1 MWFTVLLLA
10 GLQVAAW
17 TPPGSKPLAL
27 FFIRT
32 DCPISN
38 RYAPV
43 MQHLYEAFHDKG
55 IDFRLVYVERDLTQA
70 QIDEHRREYGYTMP
84 GLADADRR
92 YVQLAHA
99 RMTPEAAVFVGG
111 KLVYRGRID
120 DRYLDYGKT
129 RPEATR
135 HDLEDVLAGI
145 AAGKKV
151 QMRETK
157 AFGCAIADL
166 P

>member
-1 MWFTVLLLA
+1 MWLTVLLLA
-10 GLQVAAW
+10 GLQAASMPDLG
-17 TPPGSKPLAL
+17 TKPLAL

-32 DCPISN
+32 DCPVST

-43 MQHLYEAFHDKG
+43 MEHLYETFHDKG
-55 IDFRLVYVERDLTQA
+55 IDFRLIYVERDLTPA
-70 QIDEHRREYGYTMP
+70 QIDAHRREYGYTIP
-84 GLADADRR
+84 ALADPDRR

-99 RMTPEAAVFVGG
+99 QMTPEAAVFVQG

-135 HDLEDVLAGI
+135 HDLEDVLKAV
-145 AAGKKV
+145 AEGKNL

>member
-10 GLQVAAW
+10 GLQINSL
-17 TPPGSKPLAL
+17 PDPGTKPLTL

-32 DCPISN
+32 DCPVSN

-43 MQHLYEAFHDKG
+43 MEHLYEAFHDKG
-55 IDFRLVYVERDLTQA
+55 IDFRLVYVERDLTPA
-70 QIDEHRREYGYTMP
+70 QMEAHRREYGYTIP
-84 GLADADRR
+84 ALADPDRR

-99 RMTPEAAVFVGG
+99 RMTPEAAVFVQG
-111 KLVYRGRID
+111 KLIYRGRID

-129 RPEATR
+129 RPEPSR
-135 HDLEDVLAGI
+135 HDLEDVLTEI
-145 AAGKKV
+145 VAGKTLRP
-151 QMRETK
+151 RETK
-157 AFGCAIADL
+157 GFGCAISDL